1 MEVFVSTILPMLLY
15 IAGIV
20 ALIILI
26 ILGIKLI
33 GILNKAD
40 RVLDNVEEKVNSLN
54 NAFEIIDR
62 TTEGIVG
69 IGNTVVGAVNTVISR
84 VLNKKEKYEVEED
97 FEDE

>member
-1 MEVFVSTILPMLLY
+1 MEVFVGTVLPMLLY

-33 GILNKAD
+33 MILNKVD
-40 RVLDNVEEKVNSLN
+40 RVVDNVEDKVNSLN
-54 NAFEIIDR
+54 TAFTIIDK
-62 TTEGIVG
+62 TTESIVG
-69 IGNTVVGAVNTVISR
+69 IGNTLVGAVNSVVSR
-84 VLNKKEKYEVEED
+84 VLNKKEKYDVEEE